1 MSNSD
6 TNWNVELYNN
16 KHGFVHQYGEQLIE
30 ILDPKPGELI
40 LDLGCG
46 AGQLTNK
53 IAGFGAKV
61 IGLDSSAEMIESAK
75 HSFPELEF
83 HILDAADFRFK
94 APFDVIFSNAAL
106 HWVTDQEKAVQCIYQ
121 NLKKGGRLV
130 VEFGGRG
137 NVDSIVQ
144 ALKKAL
150 IQFGYEENSKLN
162 RWYFPS
168 ISEYTQLLENK
179 GFEVVFAHLY
189 DRPTLLDSPD
199 AGIKD
204 WIEMFGKDFFK
215 GVSDSDKQRILNQVQ
230 NDVMDTCFREGKWYA
245 DYRRIRIH
253 AIKL

>member
-1 MSNSD
+1 MSVSD
-6 TNWNVELYNN
+6 ASWNVNLYND
-16 KHGFVHQYGEQLIE
+16 KHGFVHQYGEQLIG

-46 AGQLTNK
+46 SGQLSRK
-53 IAGFGAKV
+53 IADSGAIV
-61 IGLDSSAEMIESAK
+61 IGLDSSEEMIKSARQL
-75 HSFPELEF
+75 FPEIGF
-83 HILDAADFRFK
+83 HQMDAADFKFQK
-94 APFDVIFSNAAL
+94 PFDAIFSNAAL
-106 HWVTDQEKAVQCIYQ
+106 HWVKNQENAATCMF
-121 NLKKGGRLV
+121 NSLKKKGRLV
-130 VEFGGRG
+130 VEFGGKG
-137 NVDSIVQ
+137 NVETIIS
-144 ALKKAL
+144 ALRKAL
-150 IQFGYEENSKLN
+150 INSGYEENSKLN

-204 WIEMFGKDFFK
+204 WIEMFGKYFFK